1 MKPGS
6 GSIRKSKHWRYHH
19 GRQIRQVGIGMSKP
33 VSHKI
38 PASSSHCWLFLDI
51 NATSTG
57 SESTRINTSRAAS
70 IASKLRQNAPPRRF
84 MVCAFGGNNRDIS
97 IGETSQ
103 QNCKNR
109 VNAKQGGSS
118 RLELSHRSRSPDQS
132 SWVGSVRDRPRD
144 PWKRALLTPAKQRSG
159 GVISRSERSSNNTII
174 RTTPTPRCTLLI
186 LWDALNTVTILPHNF
201 HTCPGVISSG
211 SKMVSTRPRPTTLS
225 SEMSCSAE
233 GTAAKLPSTV
243 GMWEGKVE
251 ASLRHTTPPKVNTR
265 LWRESRKQTQHTDTG
280 RMDTFR

>member
-57 SESTRINTSRAAS
+57 SESTRIKTSRAAS

-132 SWVGSVRDRPRD
+132 SWVGSARSASGPLETSASHSCKAKIRGGDKPE
-144 PWKRALLTPAKQRSG
+144 RALFQQYYHSDNTHSQMHSIDLVGRTEHCHYLASQLPHVPG
-159 GVISRSERSSNNTII
+159 GDLVRLKNGLDSTSSNNTFF
-174 RTTPTPRCTLLI
+174 RDVLLCRR
-186 LWDALNTVTILPHNF
+186 NCRETSQH
-201 HTCPGVISSG
+201 CG
-211 SKMVSTRPRPTTLS
+211 S
-225 SEMSCSAE
+225 
-233 GTAAKLPSTV
+233 V
-243 GMWEGKVE
+243 GRQ
-251 ASLRHTTPPKVNTR
+251 S
-265 LWRESRKQTQHTDTG
+265 
-280 RMDTFR
+280 